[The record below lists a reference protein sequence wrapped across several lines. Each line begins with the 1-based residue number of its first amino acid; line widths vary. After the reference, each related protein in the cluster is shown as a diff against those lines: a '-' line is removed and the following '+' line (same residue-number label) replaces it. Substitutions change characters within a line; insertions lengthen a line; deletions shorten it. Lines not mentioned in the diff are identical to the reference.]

1 MAMLN
6 FALLL
11 DFAFTLILKLVLLVI
26 KWNNTMNKSIV
37 RAGMLSVFMYS
48 SNALAEG
55 TSLGSMS
62 GTLLVG
68 GGILTKLM
76 WAACIVVG
84 IALIAAAFTQF
95 QIHRRNPKL
104 VPLTTPVLYLILGI
118 VAIAIPFVP
127 QINGFLGNKGQE
139 GVRGSAAPPPAAH
152 GQNYDSNDID
162 APLY

>member
-1 MAMLN
+1 MRIKSLSGGG
-6 FALLL
+6 ALLL
-11 DFAFTLILKLVLLVI
+11 ALTSQSAFADGA
-26 KWNNTMNKSIV
+26 S
-37 RAGMLSVFMYS
+37 
-48 SNALAEG
+48 LAHI
-55 TSLGSMS
+55 SKN
-62 GTLLVG
+62 LLVG
-68 GGILTKLM
+68 GHILTKLM

-127 QINGFLGNKGQE
+127 QFRGFLSPGQP
-139 GVRGSAAPPPAAH
+139 GLRGTQTAPPADPTRT
-152 GQNYDSNDID
+152 QYTTTNTNDID